1 MSFRIVKYTEN
12 TNVVAFHLYVVNRHS
27 STFVWK
33 ATTRCMNDVWN
44 GLFWTMN
51 GDVLNLRGYRLP
63 QNAQIFWIST
73 PEYFVCVWAVVE
85 WEMIKVNM
93 CSSGETVN
101 MRVKKR
107 KLVNHIGRQCV
118 WVCMKWIR
126 MSQKSLVCLFEFGNQ
141 SQQFSHSLC
150 FSRDWKDV
158 ILLGSSLFLGWFS
171 LLVCHAASTS
181 HLVDLV
187 DVLLD

>member
-1 MSFRIVKYTEN
+1 MWWTD
-12 TNVVAFHLYVVNRHS
+12 TLPHL
-27 STFVWK
+27 FEK
-33 ATTRCMNDVWN
+33 LPPDVW
-44 GLFWTMN
+44 TMYGMVCLYC

-63 QNAQIFWIST
+63 RNAQIFWIST
-73 PEYFVCVWAVVE
+73 PNILCVYELSLKWERLRAINPNE

-93 CSSGETVN
+93 CSSRETVN
-101 MRVKKR
+101 MRVKRR